1 MIASMTGYGKAE
13 QIISERNI
21 TVEIKSV
28 NSRYF
33 EFSARM
39 PRTYV
44 FLEDKIKKLINE
56 SVKRG
61 KVELNLSV
69 QSLNSQD
76 VQVSVNKELAK
87 SYFKAVKEI
96 SVLIGREN
104 TLTPDALARFNDVLI
119 HEKAQ
124 QDEDSLWQDIKC
136 VINKALEN
144 FCAMRNQE
152 AQNLKQDILMRVNML
167 EAYTKTVE
175 ELSEERVEK
184 YKDKLYTRLSEILQS
199 TNIDEARILTEAAIF
214 ADKTAVDE
222 ETTRLKSHY
231 EQYREILNEDG
242 AIGRKLDFLTQ
253 ELNRETNTIGSKCNE
268 ISITRTVVEMKSEIE
283 KIREQVQNIE

>member
-13 QIISERNI
+13 QIINERNI
-21 TVEIKSV
+21 AVEIKSV

-124 QDEDSLWQDIKC
+124 QDEDSIWQDIQC
-136 VINKALEN
+136 VINKALES
-144 FCAMRNQE
+144 FCAMRSQE

-184 YKDKLYTRLSEILQS
+184 YKDKLYARLSEILQS

-222 ETTRLKSHY
+222 ETTRLKSHF
-231 EQYREILNEDG
+231 EQYKEILNEEG

-268 ISITRTVVEMKSEIE
+268 ISITRTVVEMKAEIE

>member
-13 QIISERNI
+13 EIINERNI
-21 TVEIKSV
+21 VVEIKSV

-33 EFSARM
+33 EFSTRM
-39 PRTYV
+39 PRAYV
-44 FLEDKIKKLINE
+44 FLEDNIKKLVNE

-61 KVELNLSV
+61 KVELSLSV
-69 QSLNSQD
+69 QSMNSQD

-104 TLTPDALARFNDVLI
+104 TLTPDALARFNDVLLP
-119 HEKAQ
+119 EKAQ
-124 QDEDSLWQDIKC
+124 QDEDSVWQDVKG
-136 VINKALEN
+136 VLAKALAN
-144 FCAMRNQE
+144 FCTMRSTE
-152 AQNLKQDILMRVNML
+152 GQNLQQDILMRIKTL
-167 EAYTKTVE
+167 ENYTKQVD
-175 ELSEERVEK
+175 ELSVERVQK
-184 YKDKLYTRLSEILQS
+184 YKDKLYARLSEILQS

-222 ETTRLKSHY
+222 ETTRLNSHF
-231 EQYREILNEDG
+231 EQFVQILENGG
-242 AIGRKLDFLTQ
+242 AVGRKLDFLTQ
-253 ELNRETNTIGSKCNE
+253 ELNRETNTIGSKCSE
-268 ISITRTVVEMKSEIE
+268 IVITRTVVEMKAEIE